1 MAIDAT
7 LGEIKRGERANEVL
21 ENPLF
26 KEIRNLQAT
35 GSKGQKARLTSGHA
49 LLEGIH
55 LVQTWLGDP
64 ALKTLLTSDLGLQN
78 PEISQAVYEHLEICP
93 EVRVIKLDSALWDL
107 LSDLVNAPHIAGLL
121 NLPKTMLTSSQ
132 SIATLEGD
140 VVILDRVQDAG
151 NVGSILRTA
160 AAAGFT
166 QVIALSGCAHLWST
180 KVLRAGM
187 GAHRILDLYEG
198 WSNQQVLSAITAPLL
213 AAAADAE
220 QDIYS
225 LKKELLHPVAWVM
238 GSEGQGVSEDLLA
251 QAKGVAIPID
261 PRVESLNVSTA
272 AAVCLFETMR
282 VRRT

>member
-1 MAIDAT
+1 MNFDLIT
-7 LGEIKRGERANEVL
+7 SK

-26 KEIRNLQAT
+26 KEIRLLQAT
-35 GSKGQKARLTSGHA
+35 GSKGQKARLAGGHA

-55 LVQTWLGDP
+55 LIQTWVGDP
-64 ALKTLLTSDLGLQN
+64 GLKTLLTSEIGLKN
-78 PEISQAVYEHLEICP
+78 SEIAEAVYSHIEICP
-93 EVRVIKLDSALWDL
+93 DTKVFQLDSSLWDL

-121 NLPKTMLTSSQ
+121 DLPQSCLTPPQ
-132 SIATLEGD
+132 SISTLAGD
-140 VVILDRVQDAG
+140 VVILDRIQDAG

-166 QVIALSGCAHLWST
+166 QVLALSGCAHLWSS

-187 GAHRILDLYEG
+187 GAHRLLNLYEG

-213 AAAADAE
+213 ATTADAE
-220 QDIYS
+220 SDLFS

-251 QAKGVAIPID
+251 QAKGVSIPID

-272 AAVCLFETMR
+272 AAVCLFETVR
-282 VRRT
+282 VRRS

>member
-1 MAIDAT
+1 MNFDLIT
-7 LGEIKRGERANEVL
+7 SK

-35 GSKGQKARLTSGHA
+35 GSKGQKARQASGQA

-55 LVQTWLGDP
+55 LVQTWVGDS
-64 ALKTLLTSDLGLQN
+64 ALKILLTSELGLQN
-78 PEISQAVYEHLEICP
+78 VEISQAVYEHIDICP
-93 EVRVIKLDSALWDL
+93 DTKVYQLDSSLWEL

-121 NLPKTMLTSSQ
+121 DLPRAYLTPPQ
-132 SIATLEGD
+132 SIATLDGD
-140 VVILDRVQDAG
+140 VVILDRIQDAG

-160 AAAGFT
+160 AASGFT
-166 QVIALSGCAHLWST
+166 QVIATTGCAHLWSS

-187 GAHRILDLYEG
+187 GAHRLLSLYEG
-198 WSNQQVLSAITAPLL
+198 WSNRQVLSAVTAPML
-213 AAAADAE
+213 AATADAE
-220 QDIYS
+220 EELFF
-225 LKKELLHPVAWVM
+225 LKKELIHPVAWIM

-251 QAKGVAIPID
+251 QAKGVSIPID

-282 VRRT
+282 IRRG

>member
-1 MAIDAT
+1 MNFDLITSKD
-7 LGEIKRGERANEVL
+7 
-21 ENPLF
+21 NPLF

-35 GSKGQKARLTSGHA
+35 GSKGQKARQATGQA

-55 LVQTWLGDP
+55 LVQTWVGDP
-64 ALKTLLTSDLGLQN
+64 SLKILLTSEIGLQN
-78 PEISQAVYEHLEICP
+78 VEISQAVYEHIEICP
-93 EVRVIKLDSALWDL
+93 DTKVYQLDSALWDL

-121 NLPKTMLTSSQ
+121 DLPKSIIAPTQ
-132 SIATLEGD
+132 SIATLAGD
-140 VVILDRVQDAG
+140 VLILDRIQDAG

-166 QVIALSGCAHLWST
+166 QVIALSGCAHLWSS

-187 GAHRILDLYEG
+187 GSHRLLDLYEG
-198 WSNQQVLSAITAPLL
+198 WSNQQVLSAITAPML
-213 AAAADAE
+213 AATADAE
-220 QDIYS
+220 HDLFS

-251 QAKGVAIPID
+251 QAKGVSIPID

-282 VRRT
+282 VRRS

>member
-1 MAIDAT
+1 MNFDLIAS
-7 LGEIKRGERANEVL
+7 K

-26 KEIRNLQAT
+26 KELRLLQAV
-35 GSKGQKARLTSGHA
+35 GSKGQKARLASGQA

-55 LVQTWLGDP
+55 LVQTWVGDP
-64 ALKTLLTSDLGLQN
+64 AMRILLTSELGLKN
-78 PEISQAVYEHLEICP
+78 IEISQAVYGHLEICP
-93 EVRVIKLDSALWDL
+93 DTKVFQLDSVLWGL

-121 NLPKTMLTSSQ
+121 DLPKSTMIAPQ

-140 VVILDRVQDAG
+140 VVILDRVQNAG

-187 GAHRILDLYEG
+187 GAHKLLDIYEG
-198 WSNQQVLSAITAPLL
+198 WSTQQVLSAVTAQLF
-213 AAAADAE
+213 ATTVDAQ
-220 QDIYS
+220 QDLYS

-251 QAKGVAIPID
+251 QAKGVSIPID

-272 AAVCLFETMR
+272 TAVCLFET
-282 VRRT
+282 VRARRS

>member
-1 MAIDAT
+1 MNFDLIT
-7 LGEIKRGERANEVL
+7 SK

-26 KEIRNLQAT
+26 KEIRLLQAA
-35 GSKGQKARLTSGHA
+35 GSKGQKARIARGQA

-55 LVQTWLGDP
+55 LVQTWVGDSS
-64 ALKTLLTSDLGLQN
+64 LKILLTSEVGLQN
-78 PEISQAVYEHLEICP
+78 PEISEAVYSHIEICP
-93 EVRVIKLDSALWDL
+93 DTKVFQLDSALWDL
-107 LSDLVNAPHIAGLL
+107 LSELVNAPHIAGLL
-121 NLPKTMLTSSQ
+121 DLPQSCLTPPQ
-132 SIATLEGD
+132 SISTLAGD
-140 VVILDRVQDAG
+140 VLILDRIQDAG

-166 QVIALSGCAHLWST
+166 QVITLSGCAHLWSS

-187 GAHRILDLYEG
+187 GAHRLLDLYEG
-198 WSNQQVLSAITAPLL
+198 WSNQQVLSAVTAPML
-213 AAAADAE
+213 AATADAE
-220 QDIYS
+220 CELFALQ
-225 LKKELLHPVAWVM
+225 KELQHPVAWVL

-282 VRRT
+282 VRRR

>member
-1 MAIDAT
+1 MNFDLITSKD
-7 LGEIKRGERANEVL
+7 
-21 ENPLF
+21 NPLF
-26 KEIRNLQAT
+26 KEVRLLQAT
-35 GSKGQKARLTSGHA
+35 GSKGQKARLTNGQA

-55 LVQTWLGDP
+55 LVQTWVGDS
-64 ALKTLLTSDLGLQN
+64 ALKILLTSEVGLRN
-78 PEISQAVYEHLEICP
+78 LEISRAVYEHLEICP
-93 EVRVIKLDSALWDL
+93 DTKVYQLDSALWDL

-121 NLPKTMLTSSQ
+121 DLPESTLATPQ

-140 VVILDRVQDAG
+140 VLILDRVQDTG

-187 GAHRILDLYEG
+187 GAHRLLELYEG
-198 WSNQQVLSAITAPLL
+198 WSNQQVLSAVTAPLL
-213 AAAADAE
+213 AATADAE
-220 QDIYS
+220 QDLYS

-238 GSEGQGVSEDLLA
+238 GSEGQGVSDDLLA
-251 QAKGVAIPID
+251 QAKGISIPID

-272 AAVCLFETMR
+272 AAICLFETVR
-282 VRRT
+282 VRRS

>member
-1 MAIDAT
+1 MNFDLIT
-7 LGEIKRGERANEVL
+7 SK

-35 GSKGQKARLTSGHA
+35 GSKGQKARLSSGQA

-55 LVQTWLGDP
+55 LVQTWVGDP
-64 ALKTLLTSDLGLQN
+64 VLKILLTSELGLQN
-78 PEISQAVYEHLEICP
+78 VEISQAVYEHIEICP
-93 EVRVIKLDSALWDL
+93 DTKVYQLDSALWDL

-121 NLPKTMLTSSQ
+121 ELPKSCLTLPQ
-132 SIATLEGD
+132 LIPTLGGD
-140 VVILDRVQDAG
+140 VVILDRIQDAG

-166 QVIALSGCAHLWST
+166 QVIATTGCAHLWSS

-187 GAHRILDLYEG
+187 GAHRLLDLYEG
-198 WSNQQVLSAITAPLL
+198 WSNQQVLSAVTASLL
-213 AAAADAE
+213 AATADAE
-220 QDIYS
+220 QD
-225 LKKELLHPVAWVM
+225 LFVMKKDLLHPIAWIM

-251 QAKGVAIPID
+251 QAKGVSIPID

-282 VRRT
+282 VRRG